1 MESGW
6 LLRMGREEEGSM
18 NKMDF
23 LDLAKLQLQQ
33 IDGVHPIEEIETKAL
48 VAIADALVYIAEIL
62 ARREE

>member
-6 LLRMGREEEGSM
+6 LLCVGREEEGSM
-18 NKMDF
+18 SKMDF

-33 IDGVHPIEEIETKAL
+33 IDGVHPIEEIKTKAL

-62 ARREE
+62 ARRGA